1 MKIETLR
8 EAENWRLVRAEDGR
22 CAVVEVRGGRVLSL
36 HPERRREAPDT
47 PDGIAQVVGDDGWR
61 PPAEAEAR
69 FARMCRSERRYAEKL
84 R

>member
-1 MKIETLR
+1 MRIETLR

-36 HPERRREAPDT
+36 HPHDRREASDT
-47 PDGIAQVVGDDGWR
+47 PDGVVHVVEPDGWR

-69 FARMCRSERRYAEKL
+69 FEEMCRRERRYAE
-84 R
+84 RIW